1 MRRLT
6 YLSVLGL
13 VGAVAYDGY
22 KDRHP
27 DEQYTPDP
35 QKKTLVILGK
45 WAWSTYRPSRL
56 GYVVSELTLT
66 CN

>member
-27 DEQYTPDP
+27 DEQFIPDP
-35 QKKTLVILGK
+35 DKKTLVILG
-45 WAWSTYRPSRL
+45 R
-56 GYVVSELTLT
+56 
-66 CN
+66 